1 MVMNP
6 LINQKTGEPIVK
18 NVRRKVIEKDYDWG
32 LYIYQKANGRY
43 FSDGN
48 GSVLNIP
55 SMRGD
60 IAKISE
66 LKQAAI
72 HYGDPGD
79 GKPVFIAGS
88 VRVSEEEHSVQVDRM
103 KNGLIPSL
111 NDLGAVQA
119 AKDTIAKYGDEE

>member
-1 MVMNP
+1 VDMDS
-6 LINQKTGEPIVK
+6 LIDPKTGQPIVK
-18 NVRRKVIEKDYDWG
+18 NVRRRVIEKDYDWG
-32 LYIYQKANGRY
+32 LYIYKKANGRY
-43 FSDGN
+43 FSDGH

-72 HYGDPGD
+72 HYGDPGN
-79 GKPVFIAGS
+79 GTVEFIAGS
-88 VRVSEEEHSVQVDRM
+88 SRVSEEEYSEQVDRM
-103 KNGLIPSL
+103 NSGLLPNL

-119 AKDTIAKYGDEE
+119 AKDTIALYGDEE